1 LTFGNWYEAD
11 PYPSVDI
18 FFIFGTAFKQTNKV
32 INLFESTWWT
42 TKSIISTMSATSLV
56 WNWHHIV
63 SVRRSWVVY
72 FYIDNVLQWQYSWG
86 TSLANNN
93 YLRILNRAWWQSWSN
108 AWVLMDELIVEKAG
122 WTVNDISNY
131 YNLTKSNF
139 LS

>member
-18 FFIFGTAFKQTNKV
+18 CFIFGTAFKQTNKV